1 MFQRQTKI
9 VHRNN
14 NVSNER
20 FLLPNT
26 IKSSYLRLIGGSN
39 DRQTII

>member
-39 DRQTII
+39 DRQAII